1 MNTRTYNAI
10 RSIQA
15 RYGLSLDQMETPEDL
30 TDRNGLP
37 LLRGDDAAN
46 IRHLLTLCEL
56 TDGPETYRFSF
67 IRAWTEDHGCCEE
80 VA

>member
-15 RYGLSLDQMETPEDL
+15 RYSIPLADIASPEEW
-30 TDRNGLP
+30 TDSNGLP
-37 LLRGDDAAN
+37 ILSGEDVAN

-56 TDGPETYRFSF
+56 TDGPQKYRFSF
-67 IRAWTEDHGCCEE
+67 IQAWAEDHGC

>member
-15 RYGLSLDQMETPEDL
+15 RYGIPLTEMEDPTEW
-30 TDRNGLP
+30 TDHNGLP
-37 LLRGDDAAN
+37 ILPGDDCSN

-67 IRAWTEDHGCCEE
+67 IRAWAEDHGCCEE